1 MSMTIHDGHE
11 DYYIANLL
19 GLSVSSALATKSDL
33 CYIYKYEQH
42 KLIELFHLHA
52 R

>member
-1 MSMTIHDGHE
+1 MSMTIHDGNE
-11 DYYIANLL
+11 DYIANLL
-19 GLSVSSALATKSDL
+19 GLSVSSTLATKSDL

-42 KLIELFHLHA
+42 KLIELFHLHS